1 MWQKL
6 RAPTQF
12 WAVRPGLGSA
22 NIISVPLSS
31 AVLLR
36 KRAITATATSGIG
49 TPFADD
55 AIQQK
60 QVVHIQAPVHDCCCN
75 LPTGGD
81 IEEGTEE

>member
-1 MWQKL
+1 MAETA
-6 RAPTQF
+6 RAG
-12 WAVRPGLGSA
+12 VILGCTARVSASA
-22 NIISVPLSS
+22 NLISVPPSS

-36 KRAITATATSGIG
+36 KRAITGAATSGIG

-60 QVVHIQAPVHDCCCN
+60 QVVHIQAPMHDCCCN